1 MRAEFTAGPV
11 RPYIGGGGT
20 FLSTTTTIRQG
31 FLQAEEDDSVLGA
44 YLHGGIQA
52 DLNDVLFLGLDYRR
66 VFADDYEFGG
76 SSLTADYDQVS
87 LVIGFNI

>member
-1 MRAEFTAGPV
+1 MRAQVDPRPM

-31 FLQAEEDDSVLGA
+31 FLQAEDDDSVLGA

-52 DLNDVLFLGLDYRR
+52 DVNDVLFLGLDYRH

-76 SSLTADYDQVS
+76 SSFTADYDQIS
-87 LVIGFNI
+87 LVLGFNI